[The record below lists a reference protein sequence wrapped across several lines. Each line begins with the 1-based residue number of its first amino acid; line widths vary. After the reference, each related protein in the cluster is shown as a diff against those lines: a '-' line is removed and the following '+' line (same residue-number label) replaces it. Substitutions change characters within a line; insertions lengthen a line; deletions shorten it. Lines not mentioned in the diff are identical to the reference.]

1 MSSSYT
7 PELVAELEILVL
19 FNLGNTME
27 GLKIHHTA
35 APAAIAAATRLYEKE
50 LTTQADGGYLTS
62 LGLEARAIVADH
74 PDGGRNCLRD
84 RRLISPVQAPTAPAT
99 GVARR
104 SR

>member
-62 LGLEARAIVADH
+62 LGLEAVKHAQSLLTILTVAE
-74 PDGGRNCLRD
+74 
-84 RRLISPVQAPTAPAT
+84 PA
-99 GVARR
+99 
-104 SR
+104 